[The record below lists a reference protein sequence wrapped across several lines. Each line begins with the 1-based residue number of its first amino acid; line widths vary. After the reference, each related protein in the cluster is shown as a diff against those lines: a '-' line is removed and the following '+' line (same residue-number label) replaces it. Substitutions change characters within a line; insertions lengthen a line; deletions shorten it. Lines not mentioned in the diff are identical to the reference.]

1 MEFLLEAFVSV
12 LIMSVFGGIY
22 FLKKK
27 KHHFNLFLKGMAMG
41 ISDLIP
47 GISGGTIA
55 LLLGIYEKFIQSLKS
70 INYSTLIYLL
80 KLDFKKLN
88 DQLNFNFILPVFVGI
103 LISIFLFSSLIS
115 YLLINHKI
123 LLFSFFFGLIFFSSL
138 KLIASLNPNSLFD
151 FSLIFSGLILGL
163 SLLFIGQL
171 SLSDSIISVFFS
183 GFIAISAMLL
193 PGISGSYILLI
204 LGKYQFMLDSIS
216 SLLWTNILV
225 FAFGAVFGIL
235 SFSKI
240 IFWLL
245 NKYYKSTILFLSGIM
260 LGALNK
266 VWPWQNNNDLILPI
280 HNISDLTLPII
291 IFIISGII
299 SHYLN
304 TK

>member
-1 MEFLLEAFVSV
+1 MIIKNH
-12 LIMSVFGGIY
+12 LI
-22 FLKKK
+22 
-27 KHHFNLFLKGMAMG
+27 LFLKGMAMG

-88 DQLNFNFILPVFVGI
+88 DQLNFNFILPVFLGI

-138 KLIASLNPNSLFD
+138 KLIASLKPNSLFD

>member
-1 MEFLLEAFVSV
+1 MPFSERFILL
-12 LIMSVFGGIY
+12 
-22 FLKKK
+22 
-27 KHHFNLFLKGMAMG
+27 LKGMAMG

-55 LLLGIYEKFIQSLKS
+55 LLLGIYKKFIKSLKS
-70 INYSTLIYLL
+70 INHSTLIYLL
-80 KLDFKKLN
+80 KFDFKKLN
-88 DQLNFNFILPVFVGI
+88 DQLNFNFILPVFIGI
-103 LISIFLFSSLIS
+103 IISIFLFSSLVS
-115 YLLINHKI
+115 YLLINYKI
-123 LLFSFFFGLIFFSSL
+123 LVYSFFFGLIFFSSL
-138 KLIASLNPNSLFD
+138 RLIKSLKPNSLID
-151 FSLIFSGLILGL
+151 YLLISLGLITGL
-163 SLLFIGQL
+163 SFLFIGNL
-171 SLSDSIISVFFS
+171 YISDSLVSIFIS

-260 LGALNK
+260 LGALIK

-280 HNISDLTLPII
+280 NNISDLILPII
-291 IFIISGII
+291 IFIISGVI
-299 SHYLN
+299 SYYLN

>member
-1 MEFLLEAFVSV
+1 MIIKNH
-12 LIMSVFGGIY
+12 LI
-22 FLKKK
+22 
-27 KHHFNLFLKGMAMG
+27 LFLKGMAMG

-55 LLLGIYEKFIQSLKS
+55 LLFGIYEKFIQSLKS

-151 FSLIFSGLILGL
+151 FSLIFSGLTLGL

-280 HNISDLTLPII
+280 HNISDLTLPVI

>member
-1 MEFLLEAFVSV
+1 MIIKNH
-12 LIMSVFGGIY
+12 LI
-22 FLKKK
+22 
-27 KHHFNLFLKGMAMG
+27 LFLKGMAMG

-225 FAFGAVFGIL
+225 FAFGAFFGIL